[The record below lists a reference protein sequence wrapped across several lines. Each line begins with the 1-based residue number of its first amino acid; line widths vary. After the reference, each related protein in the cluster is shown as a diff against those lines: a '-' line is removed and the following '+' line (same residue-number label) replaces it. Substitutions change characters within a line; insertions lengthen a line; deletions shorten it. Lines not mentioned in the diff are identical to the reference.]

1 MKKKKKNSYLY
12 RTVYLLIILF
22 TMLFIEFFLTGQS
35 IVVGIGNGSC
45 LHDELSVSMFDTGR
59 YISMMSIAILMLLTV
74 LFRKKSNRF
83 FILLFLVSSIFVFVL
98 PIVFSMRS
106 SYIRNND
113 ICRGDL
119 WDSKYC
125 QKVDGE
131 CIEEIEVDKYE
142 K

>member
-35 IVVGIGNGSC
+35 IVVGIGNGTC

-59 YISMMSIAILMLLTV
+59 YISMISIVVLMV
-74 LFRKKSNRF
+74 LIYIFRKKSNKF
-83 FILLFLVSSIFVFVL
+83 VLILLLVSSIFIFVL
-98 PIVFSMRS
+98 PILFTKRS
-106 SYIRNND
+106 AYIRNND
-113 ICRGDL
+113 ICKGDS
-119 WDSKYC
+119 WDSVYC

-131 CIEEIEVDKYE
+131 CIEEIEVNKYE